1 MSFAYS
7 FKLCFSWFSEAALCL
22 PSLALAVPSAMQ
34 AAAAAGT
41 SVLFLLYVIGLQGL
55 FQLYALYIA
64 PSRE

>member
-1 MSFAYS
+1 MLVAIIGLGS
-7 FKLCFSWFSEAALCL
+7 ALC
-22 PSLALAVPSAMQ
+22 Q